1 MILINNSKINS
12 YNLMNFYSDVIMN
25 DIIDNE
31 PLETVLDSIETFGE
45 ECFNTIAKY
54 SQHNIHHK
62 YIFNVLGN
70 TKNIIAFHCIDN
82 DNNEFS
88 LENCPSMLVYRK
100 CNHKDTY
107 TGNLEI
113 RYYVLIACTKR
124 KFRNQ
129 GYASKLID
137 GFIQRIK
144 KENEDKQNQDERP
157 IIKIILSSVEESVLF
172 YESYGFKWTRE
183 SISDHPILMRFERYD
198 PKKEYFIME
207 FHIHL

>member
-1 MILINNSKINS
+1 
-12 YNLMNFYSDVIMN
+12 MNFYSDVITN

-45 ECFNTIAKY
+45 ECFNAIAKY
-54 SQHNIHHK
+54 SHHNIHPK

-82 DNNEFS
+82 DNDFS
-88 LENCPSMLVYRK
+88 LKNCPSMLVYRK
-100 CNHKDTY
+100 CKCICKQHNDDDDDDDDT
-107 TGNLEI
+107 NEDNVEI

-129 GYASKLID
+129 GYASKLLD
-137 GFIQRIK
+137 GFIERIK
-144 KENEDKQNQDERP
+144 KENEGNQSDERS
-157 IIKIILSSVEESVLF
+157 IKIILSSVEESVLF
-172 YESYGFKWTRE
+172 YEAYGFKWTRE
-183 SISDHPILMRFERYD
+183 SITDHPLLMRFERYE